1 MPYKPFKAEKLYFT
15 IGEVAEIFGES
26 TSLIRFWADKFP
38 QYIKP
43 ERNKKGNRLFSQQDL
58 QNFKTIHYLVKQRG
72 MTLDGAAKRM
82 KENKDGLNKNVE
94 IIDKLD
100 EIKIMLQQVY
110 ESL

>member
-1 MPYKPFKAEKLYFT
+1 M
-15 IGEVAEIFGES
+15 AEIFGES

-82 KENKDGLNKNVE
+82 KENKDGLDKNVE

>member
-1 MPYKPFKAEKLYFT
+1 
-15 IGEVAEIFGES
+15 
-26 TSLIRFWADKFP
+26 
-38 QYIKP
+38 
-43 ERNKKGNRLFSQQDL
+43 
-58 QNFKTIHYLVKQRG
+58 

-82 KENKDGLNKNVE
+82 KENKDGLDKNVE